1 MVRMQLL
8 GNVGKPATVNSFN
21 GRNVINFFLA
31 TSERWRD
38 AGGVEHEKTRW
49 VECSLWRDSTTIAQY
64 LQKGT
69 KVFVEGVPD
78 VKTFQKQDG
87 TFVASQ
93 TLKVTYI
100 QLLGGNKDGQQQQEQ
115 PPITYTGAGSE
126 KHDDS
131 DGSDLPF

>member
-1 MVRMQLL
+1 MIRMQLL
-8 GNVGKPATVNSFN
+8 GNVGRNAKINSFN
-21 GRNVINFFLA
+21 GRNIINFSLA
-31 TSERWRD
+31 TSERWKD

-49 VECSLWRDSTTIAQY
+49 VDCSLWRDSTTIAQC

-87 TFVASQ
+87 IFGASQ

-100 QLLGGNKDGQQQQEQ
+100 QLLGGGKDGQQQEQ
-115 PPITYTGAGSE
+115 PTGQVQNDETISEPI
-126 KHDDS
+126 D
-131 DGSDLPF
+131 DLPF